1 MQSQTEFSLS
11 SEGPRPAPTP
21 APRPFASLASLAAK
35 WAIPFSLLAGL
46 LAWEV
51 LAHLQGWPAFILP
64 RPMLVWQRFLAVLA
78 DGWLLWHAGI
88 TLGEV
93 LAGLALGVVVA
104 TALGYLVAKSHT
116 LERALTP
123 YIVASQAIPIVAL
136 APLLVLWFGVG
147 LRSKVLIC
155 ALIVFFPILINT
167 VVGLRRVE
175 PDLRDL
181 MRSLRASRWQTFAK
195 LEAPAALPIW
205 LGGLRVGATLAV
217 IGAVVGEFVG
227 ADRGL
232 GFLIN
237 FGRGQYDTALV
248 FVAAA
253 ALVLIALALYG
264 AVSAL
269 ERALLRW
276 QR

>member
-1 MQSQTEFSLS
+1 MATLQSQSKFPS
-11 SEGPRPAPTP
+11 PRPEGAPP
-21 APRPFASLASLAAK
+21 LAWRRLARQA
-35 WAIPFSLLAGL
+35 AVPLSLLAGL
-46 LAWEV
+46 LAWETV
-51 LAHLQGWPAFILP
+51 VRFNQFPPFLLPAP
-64 RPMLVWQRFLAVLA
+64 GAVWRRLLEVLA

-93 LAGLALGVVVA
+93 LGGLALGLA
-104 TALGYLVAKSHT
+104 AASALGYLVAKSPA
-116 LERALTP
+116 LERLLTP
-123 YIVASQAIPIVAL
+123 YIVASQAVPIVAI

-167 VVGLRRVE
+167 VVGLRSVE
-175 PDLRDL
+175 PDLRDML
-181 MRSLRASRWQTFAK
+181 RTLRATRWQTFTK
-195 LEAPAALPIW
+195 LEVPAALPIW
-205 LGGLRVGATLAV
+205 LGGVRVGATLAV

-248 FVAAA
+248 LVAAGT
-253 ALVLIALALYG
+253 LVAIALALYG
-264 AVSAL
+264 LVAACERVLLAWRVSSDG
-269 ERALLRW
+269 
-276 QR
+276 